1 MKVGLYFGSFN
12 PVHVGHLIIAGFILN
27 YSKLDQ
33 VWFVVSPQNP
43 LKPQAGLLNEYHRQ
57 HLIVSAIEGENRLRC
72 SNVEFHLPRP
82 SYTIN
87 TLSYLREKYPQYDFN
102 VIMGSDSF
110 QNMKRWKNF
119 EVLLKEYQIIIYKRP
134 GFEVNNELAANITL
148 LNAPLLEISSTTI
161 RKMIKEGKSIR
172 FLVPDIVKEEIDRNN
187 YYK

>member
-1 MKVGLYFGSFN
+1 
-12 PVHVGHLIIAGFILN
+12 
-27 YSKLDQ
+27 
-33 VWFVVSPQNP
+33 
-43 LKPQAGLLNEYHRQ
+43 
-57 HLIVSAIEGENRLRC
+57 
-72 SNVEFHLPRP
+72 
-82 SYTIN
+82 
-87 TLSYLREKYPQYDFN
+87 
-102 VIMGSDSF
+102 MGSDSF